1 MRCGTHEQQP
11 ALPGFEEIQTELP
24 GMGVFTVADNGEVRL
39 GGEGVGWSKA
49 VVMGLNV
56 GVSFEYGGKVFKS
69 LSRAGLERCLNDW
82 RWR

>member
-1 MRCGTHEQQP
+1 MEQQ
-11 ALPGFEEIQTELP
+11 AIFPGFEEEQIELP

-39 GGEGVGWSKA
+39 GGQGVGWTKA
-49 VVMGLNV
+49 VPMGMNIGL
-56 GVSFEYGGKVFKS
+56 SFEYGGKVFKS